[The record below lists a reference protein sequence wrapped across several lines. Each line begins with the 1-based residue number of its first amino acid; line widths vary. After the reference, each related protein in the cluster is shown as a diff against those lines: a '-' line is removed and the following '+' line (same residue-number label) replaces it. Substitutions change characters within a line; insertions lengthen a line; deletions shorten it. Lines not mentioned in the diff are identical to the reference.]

1 VTFTPV
7 SLPLPLQPGESA
19 YSTDDARIVVA
30 GRPGEWTAVWWSPL
44 RSPYPARY
52 GHGRSR
58 AGAVRDLTGE
68 RL

>member
-1 VTFTPV
+1 VTFTPA

-19 YSTDDARIVVA
+19 YSTDEHRIVVA
-30 GRPGEWTAVWWSPL
+30 GKPGEWTAVWWSPL
-44 RSPYPARY
+44 RSPYPKVF
-52 GHGRSR
+52 GRGVSR